1 MAEVLDDPTVTQQDM
16 REMNNMWDSVCQ
28 KSVQKQ
34 ERLDEA
40 MEVCNGHLYNVRV
53 FGKMKLN
60 TTFYIHYSLV
70 VISKLFS
77 VYLNTL

>member
-1 MAEVLDDPTVTQQDM
+1 MDSANSSGQQLVAEVLDDPTVTQQDM

-40 MEVCNGHLYNVRV
+40 MEVCNSHL
-53 FGKMKLN
+53 
-60 TTFYIHYSLV
+60 
-70 VISKLFS
+70 
-77 VYLNTL
+77 